1 MLENFDKSY
10 EICNCHK
17 ITLDSLVSQI
27 KEKEL
32 KTLGQVQEVTRAGTD
47 CRHCLFS
54 EGDFG
59 KIKKQIYC
67 KDVLK
72 EVLNG

>member
-1 MLENFDKSY
+1 MLEDFDKNY
-10 EICNCHK
+10 EVCNCHK
-17 ITLDSLVSQI
+17 ITLNSLVSSI
-27 KEKEL
+27 KEKDL
-32 KTLGQVQEVTRAGTD
+32 KTLGQVQEVTRAGMD

-67 KDVLK
+67 KDILN